1 MRVEADG
8 SVHVTTRLVL
18 VIAVVVLFV
27 LLLRRRVAVWQ
38 LRGGESAC
46 VCASERGYRRAEN
59 DSPKGIYTQHI
70 FPKTQLNNSTQQQ
83 ARTSTSLSCSPSH
96 AQHTNLQCWRSRE
109 GTARVFLPSS
119 PARRA
124 LRASMSCAPEWAGRA
139 RYVRSQY
146 ARARALAEQARSECQ
161 AEGTPVVRRL
171 RCWENDLVEK

>member
-1 MRVEADG
+1 MRAC
-8 SVHVTTRLVL
+8 
-18 VIAVVVLFV
+18 A
-27 LLLRRRVAVWQ
+27 RRRGVT
-38 LRGGESAC
+38 GGRKTTLLKAFTNNTS
-46 VCASERGYRRAEN
+46 
-59 DSPKGIYTQHI
+59 SPKH
-70 FPKTQLNNSTQQQ
+70 NSTTQQQ